1 MNSSNLTDSR
11 NLSQVAGYLMRA
23 THIVTYS
30 VNTVSA
36 IGVLFNLFTL
46 SMMLKSQFKHKYYD
60 FLRCRVFIHMCI
72 CMPGVFLQNLPCMG
86 CTTDFVFLNVQWYA
100 ITLPARILFLAGVIC
115 DNLLILNRL
124 VNIQDLNDH
133 ILNKLSKKV
142 NIVLVVNLPPKGA
155 NKALWKILSFGFHFE
170 QY

>member
-46 SMMLKSQFKHKYYD
+46 SMMLKSQFKHKFYD
-60 FLRCRVFIHMCI
+60 FLRCRVFINMCI
-72 CMPGVFLQNLPCMG
+72 CMPGILADSLACMDCATNFFYLNLQWFAFVLPM
-86 CTTDFVFLNVQWYA
+86 
-100 ITLPARILFLAGVIC
+100 RSLFLAGAIC

-124 VNIQDLNDH
+124 VNIQGLNDH

-142 NIVLVVNLPPKGA
+142 NIVLVVNFPPG
-155 NKALWKILSFGFHFE
+155 
-170 QY
+170 